1 MRQIQAKRFCQK
13 AFGGHVG
20 HQRQQKGKAKN
31 GEKIRQTMT
40 FTI

>member
-20 HQRQQKGKAKN
+20 HQRQQKGKAKIFEEN
-31 GEKIRQTMT
+31 RQMTT
-40 FTI
+40 FTT